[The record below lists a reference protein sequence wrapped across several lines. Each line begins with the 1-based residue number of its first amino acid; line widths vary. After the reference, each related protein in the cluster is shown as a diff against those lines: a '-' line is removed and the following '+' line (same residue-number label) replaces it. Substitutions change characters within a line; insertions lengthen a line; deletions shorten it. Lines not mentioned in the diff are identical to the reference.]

1 MPPSDPVT
9 VDEVRAAIDEADT
22 LLIRALGAR
31 FRALEF
37 LKRIKK
43 AEKLSI
49 EDKAREAQLKEQ
61 WKKQAKQHK
70 VPEHLALLMLD
81 FILSESKRIQESS

>member
-31 FRALEF
+31 FRAVQF
-37 LKRIKK
+37 LLGIKK
-43 AEKLSI
+43 AGKMSI
-49 EDKAREAQLKEQ
+49 EDKARESQLKEK
-61 WKKQAKQHK
+61 WKKEAKQQK

-81 FILSESKRIQESS
+81 FILSESKRIQES